1 MKKFMLI
8 QLFLLLLVGLAQ
20 AQNFTGV
27 YNPPTQQFGTTP
39 DLNREYRL
47 VQNGN
52 TVTGEIIHK
61 KENMKATLTGT
72 VTNGVVTGTLKYNK
86 HQFASLDQKFRIFFR
101 PNETSPI
108 FMHESTS
115 GARNYGGAIFKNDA
129 LTKQQTN
136 QTQAATSLQQ
146 GSFSSGSG
154 TVVQQATVSPNVGV
168 AMPTTP
174 KKNARNIGGY
184 YRIEG
189 MTDANGTKRNLFVNV
204 RNFPDAKDRSKAYG
218 EALILGEAY
227 GIGSPQGKL
236 FGYETNSDDVTVMF
250 DPIFEQ
256 NKKVTMA
263 NGRIVNTSGGMSL
276 VAPKSAYR
284 MVKISQAE
292 AERESKKLSPT
303 VKVRVEYKFI
313 YLGSSTYWD
322 RSFLNY
328 VLTDEGSIALY
339 GTGSIRAFRE
349 TSSNTTE
356 LKAIGNASARIF
368 DIPKSR
374 ASSKSDLSYF
384 DKTKNRSWG
393 GIYDDFFGFYSFA
406 KDADMP
412 KSEEGV
418 TRQAIFPVN
427 RFLEFEVSRAALE
440 GKTERIAIDGHAHLS
455 NALPLGD
462 ANFGNMNRRVYLHE
476 LTDQRKLTEDEKK
489 FNRKLEGK
497 LPSAG
502 ALVSPPYYF
511 FAVKK
516 DQRFKTPA
524 VMIAF
529 TVEIIE

>member
-1 MKKFMLI
+1 MLI
-8 QLFLLLLVGLAQ
+8 QLFLLLVVGLAQ

-72 VTNGVVTGTLKYNK
+72 VTNGVVTGTLKYDK

-101 PNETSPI
+101 PNENFPI

-129 LTKQQTN
+129 LTKQQAN
-136 QTQAATSLQQ
+136 QTQAATSLQK
-146 GSFSSGSG
+146 GTFSSGSS

-168 AMPTTP
+168 AMATTP

-236 FGYETNSDDVTVMF
+236 FGYETNGDDVTVMF

-276 VAPKSAYR
+276 VAPKLAYR

-313 YLGSSTYWD
+313 YLATSLYWD
-322 RSFLNY
+322 KSFLNY
-328 VLTDEGSIALY
+328 TLTDAGSIALY
-339 GTGSIRAFRE
+339 GTGSIRAYRE
-349 TSSNTTE
+349 TSSSTTE
-356 LKAIGNASARIF
+356 LKAIGNSPARVF

-374 ASSKSDLSYF
+374 AATKHNLSYF
-384 DKTKNRSWG
+384 DKSKNRSWG
-393 GIYDDFFGFYSFA
+393 GINYHFFGFYSFA
-406 KDADMP
+406 KDAELQKVGDLTP
-412 KSEEGV
+412 D
-418 TRQAIFPVN
+418 AIFPVD
-427 RFLEFEVSRAALE
+427 RFMEFEVNRAALE
-440 GKTERIAIDGHAHLS
+440 GKTERIAINGHAHLS
-455 NALPLGD
+455 NTLPLGD
-462 ANFGNMNRRVYLHE
+462 ANFGNMHRKVYLHE
-476 LTDQRKLTEDEKK
+476 LTDPSKLTEDEKK

-497 LPSAG
+497 GHPNA
-502 ALVSPPYYF
+502 ANFVSPPYYF
-511 FAVKK
+511 FAVKR
-516 DQRFKTPA
+516 DQKFKTPA

-529 TVEIIE
+529 TVEIID